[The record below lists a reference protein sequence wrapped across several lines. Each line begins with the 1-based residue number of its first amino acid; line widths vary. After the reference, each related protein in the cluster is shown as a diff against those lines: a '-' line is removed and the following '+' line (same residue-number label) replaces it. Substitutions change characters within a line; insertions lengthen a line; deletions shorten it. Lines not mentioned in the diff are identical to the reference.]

1 MSRWLIVL
9 SLAVGCA
16 LFCQTSWVA
25 VPAYA
30 ADDEVDVIIDNTGDD
45 DGMDDGMIM
54 VEAVP
59 AEQFPTKAL
68 IRDMVVQG
76 KMTEAELSYL
86 TWSSYWKEDDPS
98 LIIAVLRGKLM
109 DEFRNGNNAALIALA
124 QAGDNDALN
133 VLGAQGL
140 ARGENWPPSDLV
152 PAIRLIGN
160 TGDKNALNILR
171 SVLYNDDAGV
181 VNATIEALGNIGDP
195 RIAPELNKMFDDADP
210 ERSIALARALAKLGK
225 AKEVKA
231 RFLPQLQ
238 FPLPGVSE
246 KAALV
251 LASLGQSKGW
261 PLVQNMLQTN
271 EPPYYPL
278 AITTLSSL
286 PTRESAAYISEA
298 LAGEE
303 KEQLAALQSINVL
316 PDDKIDGTLLMM
328 MRDETRPASVRV
340 QAIRLI
346 AARRLDNTAGEMRV
360 LATKLGEGDADV
372 KGAAMLTLASFD
384 MLKAFSVREVVRQR
398 ITSDE
403 EPVALASRA
412 VLLSYALK
420 ETTLQAKK

>member
-1 MSRWLIVL
+1 M
-9 SLAVGCA
+9 
-16 LFCQTSWVA
+16 FCRTNWMA
-25 VPAYA
+25 VPACA
-30 ADDEVDVIIDNTGDD
+30 AEDEAEVIMEYTGDHE
-45 DGMDDGMIM
+45 GMMV
-54 VEAVP
+54 VEAEP

-76 KMTEAELSYL
+76 KMTEAESSYL
-86 TWSSYWKEDDPS
+86 TWSSYWKEDDPA

-124 QAGDNDALN
+124 QAGDGEALN
-133 VLGAQGL
+133 VLGAQVL
-140 ARGENWPPSDLV
+140 AGGENWPPSDLI

-171 SVLYNDDAGV
+171 SVLYNEDAGV
-181 VNATIEALGNIGDP
+181 VNATIEALGDIGDA
-195 RIAPELNKMFDDADP
+195 RIAPELNKLFDDADP
-210 ERSIALARALAKLGK
+210 LRSVALARALAKLGK

-251 LASLGQSKGW
+251 LASIGQSKGW
-261 PLVQNMLQTN
+261 PLVQNMLQTK

-278 AITTLSSL
+278 AITALTSL
-286 PTRESAAYISEA
+286 PTRESAAYVSEA
-298 LAGEE
+298 LVGEE
-303 KEQLAALQSINVL
+303 EEQLAALQSIDVL
-316 PDDKIDGTLLMM
+316 PDDKIDAALIMI
-328 MRDETRPASVRV
+328 MRDEARPVGVRME
-340 QAIRLI
+340 AIRLI
-346 AARRLDNTAGEMRV
+346 AARRLDDMAGEMRV
-360 LATKLGEGDADV
+360 LATKLGGEDAEV
-372 KGAAMLTLASFD
+372 KGAAMLSLADFGA
-384 MLKAFSVREVVRQR
+384 LKALSVRDVVRQR

-420 ETTLQAKK
+420 TNELQAKK